1 MVIIGQVR
9 PIQVFLCVAYV
20 FCCYLYVFGF
30 GGALHLEERALFRK
44 SQVNLSSILENVS
57 MGTPLRWLNWE
68 ADELATDGHAD
79 EEAAFRGWHELGKTC
94 QIVAEKKWAGIPAV
108 ECKRLWKILAG
119 QINILVPSQMK
130 VALFNRLSAELLD
143 QLFANN
149 LPLRDYLDFNSAW
162 CVNADNGQG
171 ASFNPLR
178 PNLSGLDGSLKEK
191 EAMCLAKMMSLCVSL
206 LEAEDR
212 CELLKTT
219 ISEVVVYFEA
229 VETDEGNGHS
239 DDCID
244 AILTAYLGVSQLF
257 DRCTVNNVENLDRI
271 MAVRKR
277 KTSGANGGASYVD
290 YSGLAAAI
298 RKSPYYSK
306 LKDDLDKILPKMRE
320 LLPIADASLE
330 TLKIASDAADGGRV
344 RDALVEA
351 AGIYKQMS
359 ILPLETSAFYVEA
372 LVKQW
377 KAYWG
382 SQIGVLKDAAST
394 LVVRTSTRAK
404 LTETLQS
411 VQCFFEGSVGQF
423 QAMEKELDEI
433 ERALFSEHVQGLF
446 ISALEERLNA
456 PSESLLEPEACSQL
470 CDASASLIAQYGVQS
485 FEVMLHAAK
494 VEQLATSFDVHIMS
508 LTIPELATA
517 SAALDALS
525 KLLSMLDMKGMS
537 TVRYH
542 ARCWELCKPLSMALH
557 SWDGLGDTMTS
568 RYAKDANR
576 GVACEL
582 LGLSAKLQALV
593 SEKTD
598 MITLPVNFKE
608 HKEILDM
615 LILSEVQPTN
625 LEDINSKASMFD
637 SLLRSRLKLPNY
649 EF

>member
-9 PIQVFLCVAYV
+9 PIHVFLCVAYV
-20 FCCYLYVFGF
+20 FCCYLYVFVF

-44 SQVNLSSILENVS
+44 SQSEPFLDSGECVYGD
-57 MGTPLRWLNWE
+57 MRWLNWE
-68 ADELATDGHAD
+68 ADGLAKDGHAD
-79 EEAAFRGWHELGKTC
+79 EEAVCRGWHELGNTC
-94 QIVAEKKWAGIPAV
+94 QILAEKKWAGIPAV
-108 ECKRLWKILAG
+108 EFKRLWETLAG
-119 QINILVPSQMK
+119 QPDILVPSQMK

-143 QLFANN
+143 QFFANN

-162 CVNADNGQG
+162 CVNADNGHG

-191 EAMCLAKMMSLCVSL
+191 EAMCLAKMKSLGVSL
-206 LEAEDR
+206 LDAEDR

-277 KTSGANGGASYVD
+277 KTSGADGGASYVD

-306 LKDDLDKILPKMRE
+306 FKDDLDKILPKMRE
-320 LLPIADASLE
+320 LLPIADLE

-625 LEDINSKASMFD
+625 LEDINSKASKFD
-637 SLLRSRLKLPNY
+637 SLFRSRLKWPNY

>member
-1 MVIIGQVR
+1 
-9 PIQVFLCVAYV
+9 
-20 FCCYLYVFGF
+20 
-30 GGALHLEERALFRK
+30 
-44 SQVNLSSILENVS
+44 
-57 MGTPLRWLNWE
+57 
-68 ADELATDGHAD
+68 
-79 EEAAFRGWHELGKTC
+79 
-94 QIVAEKKWAGIPAV
+94 
-108 ECKRLWKILAG
+108 
-119 QINILVPSQMK
+119 
-130 VALFNRLSAELLD
+130 
-143 QLFANN
+143 
-149 LPLRDYLDFNSAW
+149 
-162 CVNADNGQG
+162 
-171 ASFNPLR
+171 
-178 PNLSGLDGSLKEK
+178 
-191 EAMCLAKMMSLCVSL
+191 
-206 LEAEDR
+206 
-212 CELLKTT
+212 
-219 ISEVVVYFEA
+219 
-229 VETDEGNGHS
+229 
-239 DDCID
+239 
-244 AILTAYLGVSQLF
+244 
-257 DRCTVNNVENLDRI
+257 
-271 MAVRKR
+271 
-277 KTSGANGGASYVD
+277 
-290 YSGLAAAI
+290 
-298 RKSPYYSK
+298 
-306 LKDDLDKILPKMRE
+306 
-320 LLPIADASLE
+320 
-330 TLKIASDAADGGRV
+330 
-344 RDALVEA
+344 
-351 AGIYKQMS
+351 MS

-625 LEDINSKASMFD
+625 LEDINSKASKFD
-637 SLLRSRLKLPNY
+637 SLFRSRLKWPNY